1 MRAVS
6 TVVARPGSPKQ
17 EYTITGVK
25 RAAGAD
31 DGRLVACHA
40 ETYAYA
46 LFASH

>member
-1 MRAVS
+1 M
-6 TVVARPGSPKQ
+6 ARPDSPKQ

-31 DGRLVACHA
+31 DDGRLVACHA

-46 LFASH
+46 LFACH